1 MQDGLSIEA
10 VVMLAVMGGWFLA
23 IVLLMFGSIVARRLL
38 LWMLLWTF
46 LASFLPLWGQAVFAV
61 VAGLMVL
68 QGFGALFLG
77 KHAAD
82 TMVGNLGADLVRF
95 VFKTLILPLRIVRRL
110 LGGNP

>member
-1 MQDGLSIEA
+1 MENGLSFEA
-10 VVMLAVMGGWFLA
+10 VVTLAVIGGWFLA

-46 LASFLPLWGQAVFAV
+46 LASFLPPWGQAVFAV

-68 QGFGALFLG
+68 EGFGALLLG

-82 TMVGNLGADLVRF
+82 TMVGNLAADLVRF
-95 VFKTLILPLRIVRRL
+95 VFKMLILPLRIIRRL
-110 LGGNP
+110 LGG